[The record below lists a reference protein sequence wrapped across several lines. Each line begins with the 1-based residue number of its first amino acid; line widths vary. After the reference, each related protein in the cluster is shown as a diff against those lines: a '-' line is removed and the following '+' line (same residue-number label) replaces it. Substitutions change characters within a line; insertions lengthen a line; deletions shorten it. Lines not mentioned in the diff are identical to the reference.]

1 MPPKKRRKFKRPS
14 GKRRYRKMF
23 VLATEGSKT
32 ESQYFA
38 IFNDQNLVVHIKFLK
53 GGYSSAP
60 PQVLARMRDHLEKE
74 DLKNS
79 DEAWLVVDKDQWT
92 DDQLSQLHEW
102 AQEADNYGF
111 ALSNPKF
118 EFWLLL
124 HFEDGNSVSNS
135 QTCSKRLERYLPG
148 YDKDISVGKISG
160 VRFCICI
167 ARKSFMVVE
176 ICYMKSKY
184 VEFPY
189 IFFFN
194 VENRSC
200 GLERE
205 SDSKNLRNRQSQL
218 WKRYQTTVDSGG
230 VGNLTPE
237 DSSALLLVG
246 NES

>member
-124 HFEDGNSVSNS
+124 HFEDGNGVSNS

-160 VRFCICI
+160 G
-167 ARKSFMVVE
+167 MVAEAGNRAKKWDTPACRDWPRNTGTTV
-176 ICYMKSKY
+176 YRL
-184 VEFPY
+184 
-189 IFFFN
+189 
-194 VENRSC
+194 VENILKSRSDQ
-200 GLERE
+200 E
-205 SDSKNLRNRQSQL
+205 
-218 WKRYQTTVDSGG
+218 
-230 VGNLTPE
+230 
-237 DSSALLLVG
+237 
-246 NES
+246 